1 MDHKG
6 TLLVVD
12 DNPVN
17 LMLLAGALK
26 ADDYQVL
33 PADSGEM
40 ALTSVSACLPELIL
54 LGKRLHFAH
63 TRPRGRITHYLAV
76 KENISEPRPPWV
88 FDAKGF
94 VPHCM
99 KSFLP

>member
-40 ALTSVSACLPELIL
+40 ALPSVSACLPELIL
-54 LGKRLHFAH
+54 LGKRLNFAH
-63 TRPRGRITHYLAV
+63 TRPRGAHH
-76 KENISEPRPPWV
+76 P
-88 FDAKGF
+88 
-94 VPHCM
+94 
-99 KSFLP
+99 LPGRQRKHIRASPSMGL